1 MTLGDRGTAGIT
13 GSSGYLGGVIRQRL
27 QSEDWNVID
36 LVRTPQSSSARPFT
50 MSGPHPADLLTG
62 VDVLIHCAYDMTLRQ
77 PADIQ
82 EVNVEGT
89 RRLLELARAS
99 GVGRIVVLSSMSA
112 YEGTQQIYGLSKLA
126 IEDHAH
132 ELGACSIRPGL
143 VYGPR
148 AGGMAGTLARLARLP
163 LVPMMAPQ
171 ALQFTVHEDDL
182 AEAVVALIGADPL
195 PAVPIGVANPEPV
208 PFSRVMQ
215 GLARQQ
221 GRRGRTVPVDWRLVL
236 GLLRAAERM
245 NVPLPVRSDSVL
257 GLVHPAP
264 SVPNQAVLGALGVRF
279 RRFGQPVP
287 PRRPIGPDNSSGD
300 RLSTGRRP
308 LSE

>member
-1 MTLGDRGTAGIT
+1 VTAGDLGTVGIT
-13 GSSGYLGGVIRQRL
+13 GTGGYLGGVIRQRL
-27 QSEDWNVID
+27 QSENWNIID
-36 LVRTPQSSSARPFT
+36 LVRTPHGSRARPFT
-50 MSGPHPADLLTG
+50 MGGPQPADLLTG

-77 PADIQ
+77 PSDIR

-89 RRLLELARAS
+89 RKLLQLARAS
-99 GVGRIVVLSSMSA
+99 GVGRVVVLSSMSA

-126 IEDHAH
+126 IEDHAR

-148 AGGMAGTLARLARLP
+148 AGGMAGTLGRLARLP
-163 LVPMMAPQ
+163 LVPVMAPH

-182 AEAVVALIGADPL
+182 AEAVVALIGADQL
-195 PAVPIGVANPEPV
+195 PAAPIGVANPEPV
-208 PFSRVMQ
+208 PFSRILK

-221 GRRGRTVPVDWRLVL
+221 GRRARTVPVDWRLVL
-236 GLLRAAERM
+236 ALLRAAERL

-257 GLVHPAP
+257 GLVHPAT
-264 SVPNQAVLGALGVRF
+264 SVPNQAVLDALGVRF

-287 PRRPIGPDNSSGD
+287 PRPPVEPDNSSGD
-300 RLSTGRRP
+300 RPSTGHRGP
-308 LSE
+308 SE